1 VRSAD
6 PAESGFTLIEM
17 LVVLTIISV
26 LAGLTLVGLQK
37 ARVSGD
43 ESATQNEIIMLA
55 SRIDAFASGFGSPPP
70 SSLSEI
76 RGIKGN
82 GINEGNECLFGCL
95 LSKKKGGPFAT
106 DLKEDRWK
114 NVDADELKGPD
125 WKTIQKEMDWSRGT
139 PGLLEYIDIWG
150 NPFIYIQSR
159 DYGKKLKYQAEGGE
173 VFEVEARKNPAT
185 GTWMANDRFQLWS
198 LGPDGINQNGE
209 GDDIVS
215 WK

>member
-1 VRSAD
+1 MRSSD
-6 PAESGFTLIEM
+6 PAAQGFTLIEM

-43 ESATQNEIIMLA
+43 ESATEQEIIMLA
-55 SRIDAFASGFGSPPP
+55 SQVERFASAFGSQPP
-70 SSLSEI
+70 SSLSDM

-95 LSKKKGGPFAT
+95 LSKKKGGPFAV

-114 NVDADELKGPD
+114 NADADELKGPD
-125 WKTIQKEMDWSRGT
+125 WKTIQKDMDWSRGT
-139 PGLLEYIDIWG
+139 PALLEYVDLWG
-150 NPFIYIQSR
+150 NPFVYIASR
-159 DYGKKLKYQAEGGE
+159 DYGKKLRSQTEAGE
-173 VFEVEARKNPAT
+173 VCEVEARKNPTT
-185 GTWMANDRFQLWS
+185 GTWVANDRFQLWS